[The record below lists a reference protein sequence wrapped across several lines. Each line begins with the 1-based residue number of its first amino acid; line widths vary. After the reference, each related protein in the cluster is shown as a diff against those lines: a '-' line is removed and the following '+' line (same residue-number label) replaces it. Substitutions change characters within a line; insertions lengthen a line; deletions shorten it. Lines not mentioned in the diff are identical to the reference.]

1 MSDEAKLVTIKT
13 LSNDFTKSE
22 LQEYA
27 NKQHIALTRAQLRIK
42 ELEEELSHLRTL
54 LTTTAP
60 LINVTEDNKVEIITT
75 PEKEIVETQ
84 IQILKR
90 RSLDRELSFEDAK
103 KLETLVRTAKMIDGD
118 KIVKAEKAKSQPAD
132 NVLLALASQASTEP
146 LKDG

>member
-13 LSNDFTKSE
+13 LSNDFSKSE

-27 NKQHIALTRAQLRIK
+27 NKQHIALTRAQLKIK
-42 ELEEELSHLRTL
+42 ELEEEVSHLKTL

-60 LINVTEDNKVEIITT
+60 LIHVTEDNKVEIITT

-118 KIVKAEKAKSQPAD
+118 KIVKAEKAKAQPSD
-132 NVLLALASQASTEP
+132 NVLLALASQGSEP

>member
-13 LSNDFTKSE
+13 LSNDFSKSE

-42 ELEEELSHLRTL
+42 ELEEEVSHLRTL

-118 KIVKAEKAKSQPAD
+118 KIVKAEKARSQPSD
-132 NVLLALASQASTEP
+132 NILLALASQSSTEP